1 MWRKPFEC
9 IGCEAV
15 TRTDLAILMLLVLG
29 TVLVNKYIL
38 TRKNNKDDVAWTN
51 QIYSDLNTKEV
62 NISSSRKNKS
72 L

>member
-1 MWRKPFEC
+1 MWRKPLEC